1 MDVLRFDA
9 TEDLPS
15 VMFDNSKGVF
25 EISKRSLPENA
36 ILFYEPLIEH
46 VTEYLRAPKAE
57 TNVIL
62 HFDYIST
69 SSTKQVMKMIMLFDE
84 LSKTKKVNLNWNYD
98 NGDTDMLQTGSRL
111 EKLTGMKFIFNEI
124 RS

>member
-15 VMFDNSKGVF
+15 VMFDNSKGIF

-46 VTEYLRAPKAE
+46 VTEYLRAPKEE
-57 TNVIL
+57 TNVVL

-69 SSTKQVMKMIMLFDE
+69 SSTKQIMKMIMLFDE
-84 LSKTKKVNLNWNYD
+84 LSKSKKVNLNWNYD
-98 NGDTDMLQTGSRL
+98 IGDTDMLQTGNRL
-111 EKLTGMKFIFNEI
+111 EKLTGMQFIFSEI

>member
-1 MDVLRFDA
+1 MDIFRFDA

-46 VTEYLRAPKAE
+46 VTEYLRAPKEE

-111 EKLTGMKFIFNEI
+111 EKVTGMKFIFNEI
-124 RS
+124 KP

>member
-9 TEDLPS
+9 TEDLPY

-25 EISKRSLPENA
+25 EIAKRSLPENA

-46 VTEYLRAPKAE
+46 VTEYLRTPKEE

-69 SSTKQVMKMIMLFDE
+69 SSTKQVMKMIMQFDE

-98 NGDTDMLQTGSRL
+98 IGDTDMLQTGSRL
-111 EKLTGMKFIFNEI
+111 EKLTGMKFLFNEV